1 MSAFIMHVQDC
12 IAMRSRFQKRSMTK
26 SPTSSAAST
35 TNSPAST
42 AKSPIASPAASSPSP
57 AASTV
62 ASTPCSA
69 MCSPRTTPPTARPPT
84 TATPA
89 APAATLA
96 PVLQP
101 PPPASGAAAGSAPG
115 VSATAAGGLD
125 GPSGTGTSIACPT
138 LAVAG
143 TFTAMNSPF
152 LPGYGTWM
160 VVPGA
165 PGGTLITVVFPGGT
179 RGLDGGFHLNG
190 GRISRSFLECLLIC
204 FMSLKS

>member
-69 MCSPRTTPPTARPPT
+69 MCSPRTTPPTAKPPT

-101 PPPASGAAAGSAPG
+101 PPPAAGASAAAAPGASATESGA
-115 VSATAAGGLD
+115 
-125 GPSGTGTSIACPT
+125 SGTGTSIACPT

>member
-89 APAATLA
+89 APAATFA

-101 PPPASGAAAGSAPG
+101 PPPAAGASAAAAAGSAAG
-115 VSATAAGGLD
+115 VDD
-125 GPSGTGTSIACPT
+125 GPSGTGTSMAWPT
-138 LAVAG
+138 LAVGG

-179 RGLDGGFHLNG
+179 RGFDGAFHLKG
-190 GRISRSFLECLLIC
+190 GRISRSLRVSLLIC
-204 FMSLKS
+204 FMLLKS